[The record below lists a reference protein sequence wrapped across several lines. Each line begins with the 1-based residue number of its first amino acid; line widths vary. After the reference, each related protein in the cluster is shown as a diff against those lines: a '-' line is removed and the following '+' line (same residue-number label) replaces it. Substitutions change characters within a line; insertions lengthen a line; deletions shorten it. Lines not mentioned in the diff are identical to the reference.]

1 MNPCVRY
8 AYDDIALPQSG
19 HRTWNDELDT
29 AMNTNSAG
37 LRSRQLFVYGLEEIR
52 HSITPGTSRQDV
64 LMNRACNYGTL
75 QPADRDS
82 RAVPETRSF
91 IPDGGTFGARALPG
105 LLLAAALWL
114 TAADTSGQGLRGRVV
129 DEAGLAPVAQAQ
141 LEVVSADGRW
151 QGSTQSD
158 SAGLFRIVVPRADV
172 YRVSV
177 THVAYVPWTSDTL
190 RVGTAEMLLVEVRL
204 GRTAIPLQPI
214 VITAR
219 GHPRLA
225 EFDERRLGRTFGRF
239 LTREEVE
246 ARGSNRTSELL
257 RTMPGILVQGVT
269 RRGRTGP
276 TGNLIV
282 MRGGVGTCLASIFI
296 DGVSTRQY
304 PESTIDDMLSPGQI
318 EGVEV
323 YTSASAAPARYNEG
337 TGCGVVLFWTRTGY
351 DEEGRPWNWKL
362 LAAAAAAVGLI
373 FLVVR

>member
-1 MNPCVRY
+1 
-8 AYDDIALPQSG
+8 
-19 HRTWNDELDT
+19 
-29 AMNTNSAG
+29 
-37 LRSRQLFVYGLEEIR
+37 
-52 HSITPGTSRQDV
+52 
-64 LMNRACNYGTL
+64 MNRACNYGTL
-75 QPADRDS
+75 LTADRDS
-82 RAVPETRSF
+82 RTVPARSLF
-91 IPDGGTFGARALPG
+91 VPDRGTFCAGALPAF
-105 LLLAAALWL
+105 LLAAVLAL
-114 TAADTSGQGLRGRVV
+114 APADASGQGLRGRVV
-129 DEAGLAPVAQAQ
+129 DEAGLAPVRQAQ
-141 LEVVSADGRW
+141 LEVESADGRW
-151 QGSTQSD
+151 RGSTQSD
-158 SAGLFRIVVPRADV
+158 SSGLFRIVVPRAAV
-172 YRVSV
+172 YRVTV
-177 THVAYVPWTSDTL
+177 THVAFLPWTSDTL

-246 ARGSNRTSELL
+246 SRGSNRTSELL

-276 TGNLIV
+276 TGNLVV

-304 PESTIDDMLSPGQI
+304 PESTIDDMLSPSQI

-323 YTSASAAPARYNEG
+323 YTSASSAPARYNEG

-362 LAAAAAAVGLI
+362 LGAAAAALGVI